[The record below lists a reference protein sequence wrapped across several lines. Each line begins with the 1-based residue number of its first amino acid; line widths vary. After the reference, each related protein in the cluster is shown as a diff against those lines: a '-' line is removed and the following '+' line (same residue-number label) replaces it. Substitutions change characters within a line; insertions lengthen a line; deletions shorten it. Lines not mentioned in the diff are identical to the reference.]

1 MRAFVF
7 FSVCPQPS
15 SAQST
20 RQLNLASTLLCLCS
34 CTHGIV
40 HGCTTPHVVA
50 SHTEAKQPS
59 PGSGL
64 VTGLGPPGVKGTG
77 SIRWVNLGVCTG
89 PLPNQLVGFNGRG
102 NRDGGHRT
110 EMEGL
115 RKFNWLK
122 GRGHHTVS
130 HKGLPRSQD
139 PTQTLLRVLAP
150 RCCVLYVPSSP
161 RVRRCTSPCTPRPGM
176 RCEPCLQ
183 RTESLRVLQLP
194 LKGGQEVTASS
205 AREWRSWSVMRRV
218 RTAQSDVA

>member
-20 RQLNLASTLLCLCS
+20 RQLDLASTLLCLCS

-110 EMEGL
+110 NNGVE
-115 RKFNWLK
+115 KVNWLK
-122 GRGHHTVS
+122 AEGITRGHTKAYRALRIPPRPSSVCSHHVAAYSMYPPRPASAAAHRPAPPAQGCDVS
-130 HKGLPRSQD
+130 HVYNGLSHCAYCNSLSRADRRLPRA
-139 PTQTLLRVLAP
+139 LR
-150 RCCVLYVPSSP
+150 
-161 RVRRCTSPCTPRPGM
+161 
-176 RCEPCLQ
+176 
-183 RTESLRVLQLP
+183 ES
-194 LKGGQEVTASS
+194 GGHGA
-205 AREWRSWSVMRRV
+205 
-218 RTAQSDVA
+218 